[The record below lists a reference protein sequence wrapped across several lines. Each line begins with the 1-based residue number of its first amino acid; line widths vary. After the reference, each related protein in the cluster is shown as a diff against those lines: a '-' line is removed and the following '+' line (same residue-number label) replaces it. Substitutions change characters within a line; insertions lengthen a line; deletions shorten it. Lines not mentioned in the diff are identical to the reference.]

1 MVVVVVVVLVLVLVL
16 VVVAIMYI
24 SLYSAHPPS
33 ITRTI
38 TTSIARVSMRCL
50 QQ

>member
-16 VVVAIMYI
+16 VLVAIMYI

-33 ITRTI
+33 ITI